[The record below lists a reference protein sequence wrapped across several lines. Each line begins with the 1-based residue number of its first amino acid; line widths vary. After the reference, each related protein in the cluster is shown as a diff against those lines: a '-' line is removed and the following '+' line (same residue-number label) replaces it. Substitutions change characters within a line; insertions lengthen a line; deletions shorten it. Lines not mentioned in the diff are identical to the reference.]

1 MIAPDLNCNGN
12 TLAYRA
18 GSGASSSSRGSGT
31 ATTVGR
37 NGQPQLKDW
46 TLAVDFCGW
55 SRSRETALAVLGKHM
70 RVSNEKE
77 CRPFQVEELLTEL
90 EEKGVRFISSIGGE
104 DHDATPEGGDNG
116 RRGPVN
122 GWERV

>member
-1 MIAPDLNCNGN
+1 MRCRIAPDLNCNGN

-18 GSGASSSSRGSGT
+18 GSAASSSRRSVT
-31 ATTVGR
+31 ATVGK

-70 RVSNEKE
+70 RVNEKE
-77 CRPFQVEELLTEL
+77 GRPFQVEELLREL
-90 EEKGVRFISSIGGE
+90 EEGGVRFVSSVGGE
-104 DHDATPEGGDNG
+104 GEGDNG
-116 RRGPVN
+116 GRGPVR